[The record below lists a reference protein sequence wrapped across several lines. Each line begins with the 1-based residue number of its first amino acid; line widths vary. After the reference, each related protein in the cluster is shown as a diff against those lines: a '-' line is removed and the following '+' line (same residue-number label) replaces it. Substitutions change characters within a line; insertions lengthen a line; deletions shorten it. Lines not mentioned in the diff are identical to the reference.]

1 MIRITFASPKGGVGK
16 STIIYYVTKLLS
28 DKFKTLIV
36 DLTDSA
42 TLSRFFGIQNNI
54 LADDNY
60 FADKG
65 NIGVISFSRIS
76 NNDNLNLE
84 KITLKYEEILVDY
97 SLILVEYPIHF
108 YSKSI
113 KIEYEIFNSLS
124 KTKNY
129 IFSVTIP
136 QDIIIKSTLNY
147 ASSLISYLS
156 SINKDIYDEA
166 LIINMIKDTKIKNI
180 TNYHNN
186 VFSIKFN
193 YDLIFKGF
201 YNVDPPDDFL
211 QISKFIENL
220 IE

>member
-1 MIRITFASPKGGVGK
+1 MIRITFVSPKGGVGK
-16 STIIYYVTKLLS
+16 STIIYYVAKLLS

-42 TLSRFFGIQNNI
+42 TLSRLFGVQNNI
-54 LADDNY
+54 LADNGY

-76 NNDNLNLE
+76 NDETLDLE
-84 KITLKYEEILVDY
+84 KITLRYKEVLGDY
-97 SLILVEYPIHF
+97 SLVLVEYPIHF

-113 KIEYEIFNSLS
+113 KTEYMIFNSLL

-129 IFSVTIP
+129 LFSVTIP
-136 QDIIIKSTLNY
+136 QDIVIKSTLNY
-147 ASSLISYLS
+147 TSSLISYLS

-166 LIINMIKDTKIKNI
+166 LIINMIKDDETKDI
-180 TNYHNN
+180 TRYHSN

-201 YNVDPPDDFL
+201 YNVNPPNDFL

>member
-1 MIRITFASPKGGVGK
+1 MIRITFVSPKGGVGK
-16 STIIYYVTKLLS
+16 STIIYYVAKLLS

-42 TLSRFFGIQNNI
+42 TLSRLFGVQNNI
-54 LADDNY
+54 LADNGY

-76 NNDNLNLE
+76 NDETLNLE
-84 KITLKYEEILVDY
+84 KITLRYKEVLGDY
-97 SLILVEYPIHF
+97 SLVLVEYPIHF

-113 KIEYEIFNSLS
+113 KTEYMIFNSLL

-129 IFSVTIP
+129 LFSVTIP
-136 QDIIIKSTLNY
+136 RDIIIKSTLNY
-147 ASSLISYLS
+147 TSSLISYLS
-156 SINKDIYDEA
+156 SINKDIYDKA
-166 LIINMIKDTKIKNI
+166 LIINMIKDDETKDI
-180 TNYHNN
+180 TRYHSN

-201 YNVDPPDDFL
+201 YNVDPPNDFL